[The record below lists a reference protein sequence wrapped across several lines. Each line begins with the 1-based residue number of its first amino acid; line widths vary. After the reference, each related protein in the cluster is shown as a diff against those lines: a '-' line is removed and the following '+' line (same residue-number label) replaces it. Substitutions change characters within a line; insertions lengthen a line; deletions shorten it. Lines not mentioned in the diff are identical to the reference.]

1 MTLSRSRRMTLIAKL
16 LSERRYSNQHELGE
30 ALGRSGVET
39 TQATLSRDLRSL
51 GVVKHADG
59 DESWYAL
66 PGHPMESLDRH
77 RQVLDL
83 KVFVN
88 EVRVAQNLAL
98 VITPPGHASAVG
110 RAIDLEGFD
119 GFVGSVAGD
128 DTLLCVMDD
137 PASAKRLKRDLDT
150 LSGRSARPGS
160 HAK

>member
-1 MTLSRSRRMTLIAKL
+1 M
-16 LSERRYSNQHELGE
+16 
-30 ALGRSGVET
+30 
-39 TQATLSRDLRSL
+39 RSL

-66 PGHPMESLDRH
+66 PGHAAEALDRH

-98 VITPPGHASAVG
+98 VMTPPGHASAVG
-110 RAIDLEGFD
+110 RAIDLEQFD

-128 DTLLCVMDD
+128 DTLLCVMESTT
-137 PASAKRLKRDLDT
+137 AARRLKRELDT
-150 LSGRSARPGS
+150 LSAHGTPAGTA
-160 HAK
+160 AK

>member
-1 MTLSRSRRMTLIAKL
+1 MTQSRTRRLTLIARL
-16 LSERRYSNQHELGE
+16 LGERRFASQQDLAD
-30 ALGRSGVET
+30 ALARQGHDA

-66 PGHPMESLDRH
+66 PGHAAEALDRH

-98 VITPPGHASAVG
+98 VLTPPGHASAVG

-119 GFVGSVAGD
+119 GLVGSVAGD
-128 DTLLCVMDD
+128 DTLLCVMED
-137 PASAKRLKRDLDT
+137 AAAARRLKRELDA
-150 LSGRSARPGS
+150 LSGSSPRSGAA
-160 HAK
+160 AK